1 MIRKRTII
9 AFIIAAAA
17 AAALLF
23 PATGTALAAAPQ
35 PYRACNGHPGVRYGS
50 MVAYECFY
58 AKKGAGTL
66 IWAVNLY
73 EISYYWRPSTGNMV
87 VGETFYRTCAQIAG
101 EGAKCPVGLP
111 LLPQNNGRLIT
122 LADGCLVGAPSQAT
136 VPTTCTGTGQGGQ
149 PGETKQMT
157 TVEQASVAAFYKTM
171 HEAVPLSEW

>member
-23 PATGTALAAAPQ
+23 PAAGTALA
-35 PYRACNGHPGVRYGS
+35 
-50 MVAYECFY
+50 
-58 AKKGAGTL
+58 AGTL